1 MATFMRFEDI
11 EAWQLSRKLL
21 TILYDISRN
30 SGLGKD
36 YALRDQITRAA
47 LSIMSNIAEGYERD
61 SPREFIHFLTIAK
74 GSAGEVRSQ
83 LYVVFDAGYITQ
95 EVFSDLYEQI
105 VQIIVKL
112 SHLSSYLKS
121 TLND

>member
-1 MATFMRFEDI
+1 MATFKRFEDI

-21 TILYDISRN
+21 AILYDIARN

-61 SPREFIHFLTIAK
+61 SPKEFIHFLTIAK

-83 LYVVFDAGYITQ
+83 LYVVYDAGYITQ
-95 EVFSDLYEQI
+95 EVFADLYEQI

-121 TLND
+121 TLEQ